1 MDDGGVLDLYD
12 FVLVDINDLYML
24 YARYTSMLCYAMQCD
39 ADDGIDAV
47 IGLASVWKG
56 GFWVG
61 LVLRLGMS
69 CRMDKDYDL
78 AISDKAR
85 MMI

>member
-1 MDDGGVLDLYD
+1 
-12 FVLVDINDLYML
+12 
-24 YARYTSMLCYAMQCD
+24 MLC
-39 ADDGIDAV
+39 DGNDAV

-69 CRMDKDYDL
+69 CRVDYDYDL

-85 MMI
+85 MTI

>member
-1 MDDGGVLDLYD
+1 
-12 FVLVDINDLYML
+12 
-24 YARYTSMLCYAMQCD
+24 MLCYATEM
-39 ADDGIDAV
+39 IAV

-69 CRMDKDYDL
+69 CRVDYDYDL

-85 MMI
+85 MTI

>member
-1 MDDGGVLDLYD
+1 MDDGGVLDMYD
-12 FVLVDINDLYML
+12 FFLVDVNDSICLICYIHI
-24 YARYTSMLCYAMQCD
+24 YVMLC
-39 ADDGIDAV
+39 DGNDAV

-69 CRMDKDYDL
+69 RRVDQDYDL

-85 MMI
+85 MTI